1 MYMSIRSA
9 RINVLVTPEEKMMA
23 EALAAKHEMSLS
35 DLVRLSIADADADI
49 LDDELT
55 EDQMDELKI
64 LVPQFDQVIDEI
76 NARLDSMHERHEL
89 WKTEINALRRK
100 HGHAEV

>member
-9 RINVLVTPEEKMMA
+9 RINVLVTPEEKLAA
-23 EALAAKHEMSLS
+23 EALAAKHEISLS

-49 LDDELT
+49 IDEELT
-55 EDQMDELKI
+55 EEQMDELKI
-64 LVPQFDQVIDEI
+64 LVPQFERTIDEI
-76 NARLDSMHERHEL
+76 NSRLDAMHERHEL

-100 HGHAEV
+100 HGHPEI